1 MNADPAASVKQPGR
15 TDFAETVRWPSR
27 DECESRLRQMLPASR
42 NFRTWSPPVPNP
54 IGHFVAAVFDALDS
68 PEVRTRLERIVVV
81 AAAVGFLTHL
91 AVIGVSRVLPDAPH
105 TLFVGLDESP
115 LHAVYTPFSVILFY
129 EVVLLVFALADSH
142 TGEIAKQY
150 QIVSLIVIRRVFKD
164 IGSFGELENW
174 LAEPEAVKAVLLD
187 MAGAFLMF
195 VIVTGFTFLRNVTPK
210 TTIHRDLQGYIQ
222 LKKGVGL
229 LLLVVLVALAAI
241 NLGSWLGVT
250 GGLPSA
256 VAARPAD
263 VDLFFFPRFFE
274 FMIFTDVFLLI
285 VSLAYYE
292 RYEYV
297 FRNAGF
303 VISTVLL
310 RVSLSTPKPYD
321 LLLALTAM
329 LYGAAVLGV
338 FACYSRMPTSS
349 GRQHGP
355 PRASHSI

>member
-1 MNADPAASVKQPGR
+1 M
-15 TDFAETVRWPSR
+15 PS
-27 DECESRLRQMLPASR
+27 
-42 NFRTWSPPVPNP
+42 P
-54 IGHFVAAVFDALDS
+54 IGHFIVAVFDALNR
-68 PEVRTRLERIVVV
+68 PEVRRWLERIVVV
-81 AAAVGFLTHL
+81 TAAAGFLIHL
-91 AVIGVSRVLPDAPH
+91 AVICVARVLPDVPR

-129 EVVLLVFALADSH
+129 EVVLLVFALAESH

-150 QIVSLIVIRRVFKD
+150 EIVSLIVVRRVFKD
-164 IGSFGELENW
+164 IGSFSELENW

-187 MAGAFLMF
+187 MAGALLMF
-195 VIVTGFTFLRNVTPK
+195 AIVTGFTFLRKVTPK

-256 VAARPAD
+256 LAARPAD

-338 FACYSRMPTSS
+338 FACYSAMPKCVE
-349 GRQHGP
+349 RHHGP
-355 PRASHSI
+355 S